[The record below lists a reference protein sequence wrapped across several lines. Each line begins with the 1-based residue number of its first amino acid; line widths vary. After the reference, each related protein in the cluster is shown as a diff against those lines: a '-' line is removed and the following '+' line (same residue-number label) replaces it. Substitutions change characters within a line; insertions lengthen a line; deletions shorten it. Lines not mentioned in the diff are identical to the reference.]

1 MFGFGKGKAETL
13 SKEEEKKVNEK
24 FESFKNKE
32 YSKDDVHKV
41 LDNEDSILKKMGNKS
56 MMAFLED
63 VKLFFSMLKDFFT
76 RKYTDVPVGTI
87 MAIAGSLLY
96 VLSPIDL
103 IPDFLPVIGMVDDAA
118 IIALCLKFVQADLE
132 KYKQFKGL

>member
-56 MMAFLED
+56 MAGFLED
-63 VKLFFSMLKDFFT
+63 VKMFFSMLKDFFT

>member
-63 VKLFFSMLKDFFT
+63 VKTFFSMLKDFFT

>member
-1 MFGFGKGKAETL
+1 MFGFGRGKAETL

-24 FESFKNKE
+24 FESFKNRA
-32 YSKDDVHKV
+32 YSEDDMHKA
-41 LDNEDSILKKMGNKS
+41 LGNEDSILKKMNNKS
-56 MMAFLED
+56 MADFLED
-63 VKLFFSMLKDFFT
+63 VKTFFSMLKDFFT
-76 RKYTDVPVGTI
+76 KRYTDVPVGTI

-132 KYKQFKGL
+132 KYRQFKGL

>member
-56 MMAFLED
+56 MAGFLED
-63 VKLFFSMLKDFFT
+63 VKTFFSMLKDFFT